1 MITDVIASGDN
12 ELKLRATDVL
22 LSSLQHDASTLREFL
37 EQQRDQ
43 RLMRLLVELLA
54 KGEGGGV
61 QEQVGLKT
69 TCHRVNP

>member
-1 MITDVIASGDN
+1 MIASGNN

-37 EQQRDQ
+37 EQQKDQ
-43 RLMRLLVELLA
+43 RLMKLLVELLA
-54 KGEGGGV
+54 KGEVGGV

-69 TCHRVNP
+69 TRRCVNP

>member
-1 MITDVIASGDN
+1 MIASGDN